1 MKKIIKKIWNI
12 RSLLLFALT
21 ILITMQMIAYNVEQI
36 DKQENESYTTSI
48 VEKR

>member
-1 MKKIIKKIWNI
+1 MKKILKKIWNI
-12 RSLLLFALT
+12 RGLLLFSLT
-21 ILITMQMIAYNVEQI
+21 VLISMQMIAYNVEQI